1 MRKRCTIIGAGIS
14 GLSLA
19 AFADEHFDVT
29 VLEASDKVGGLIQNN
44 SEGVRIRDHAANGW
58 LNNEPSVNELI
69 QLLNL
74 EERVITANQETTTR
88 WIIKNGQM
96 YALSP
101 KVLFSELL
109 PLSARIRL
117 FAEPFIKQCPLE
129 IEESLAEFGARR
141 FGAGIVDELLAPFA
155 SGIFACRPEEI
166 SLPAAF
172 PKLWKLEQE
181 YGSMIKAHFKKPK
194 PAHKTLLTSMK
205 GGTSELCQSIAD
217 KMGDKIILNT
227 PALSIKKHK
236 SLWSVNT
243 GNQEILSDYLAI
255 TCPAS
260 AQKRLLENSFPK
272 ISKFMSEISYSSVAV
287 VIMEFPKNA
296 FPNPPVGF
304 GALMNRAGQETG
316 ILGTLFS
323 SCIFPSRQQ
332 DNVIS
337 TRTIMGGS
345 IMPEML
351 NKSQQELQAQVLA
364 HHESLFGKC
373 QAAPLHCTVVKYQ
386 DAIPRYEK
394 GHFSLQKEI
403 LSFHNQHPSLRLS
416 GNHLFG
422 VAVKDCIRQ
431 SKSSVLDF
439 LEAEG
444 KASHA

>member
-1 MRKRCTIIGAGIS
+1 MKKKCTIIGAGIS

-19 AFADEHFDVT
+19 AFAEEYFDVT
-29 VLEASDKVGGLIQNN
+29 VLEASGKIGGLIQNN
-44 SEGVRIRDHAANGW
+44 SEEGRIREHAANGW
-58 LNNEPSVNELI
+58 LNTEPAVDELI
-69 QLLNL
+69 TLLDL
-74 EERVITANQETTTR
+74 ADRVITANQEKTTR

-96 YALSP
+96 YDLSP
-101 KVLFSELL
+101 KLLFSGLL

-117 FAEPFIKQCPLE
+117 FAEPFIGKISPE
-129 IEESLAEFGARR
+129 TEESLAEFGARR

-155 SGIFACRPEEI
+155 SGIFACRPEEV

-172 PKLWKLEQE
+172 PQLWKLEQE
-181 YGSMIKAHFKKPK
+181 YGSIMKAQFKKPK
-194 PAHKTLLTSMK
+194 PARKTNLNSMK
-205 GGTSELCQSIAD
+205 GGTSELCQTIAD
-217 KMGDKIILNT
+217 KMGDRILLNT

-236 SLWSVNT
+236 NLWSVNT
-243 GNQEILSDYLAI
+243 GHQEILSDYLAI

-260 AQKRLLENSFPK
+260 AQEELLENSFPK
-272 ISKFMSEISYSSVAV
+272 ISKSISQIQYSSVVV
-287 VIMEFPKNA
+287 VIMEFSKDT

-304 GALMNRAGQETG
+304 GALMNRAGQGSG

-323 SCIFPSRQQ
+323 SCIFSSRQK
-332 DNVIS
+332 DDVIS
-337 TRTIMGGS
+337 TRTIIGGS
-345 IMPEML
+345 IVPEMM

-373 QAAPLHCTVVKYQ
+373 QKPPLHCTVVKHQ

-394 GHFSLQKEI
+394 GHLALQKEI
-403 LSFHNQHPSLRLS
+403 EAFHQLNPSLRLS

-439 LEAEG
+439 LEAER